1 MAFYFNRLMIFL
13 LLEYNLLSIKSG
25 NLDFYLKVS
34 VGSNLNVNYM
44 MVYEDIS
51 EGVYSDYF

>member
-1 MAFYFNRLMIFL
+1 MIFL

-44 MVYEDIS
+44 MVYEDIL
-51 EGVYSDYF
+51 EGVYSYYF